1 MGKCLIIAEK
11 PSVANDI
18 AKALGG
24 FTKQKD
30 FFESGDFVLS
40 SAVGHLVEIGMP
52 EEEEVKRGKW
62 TFAHLPAIPSY
73 FQLKPIEK
81 TEDRLKALLRLLKR
95 KDIDSL
101 INACDAGREGE
112 LIFRYIVQY
121 AKAKQPIKRLWL
133 QSMTQGSIREGF
145 KTLLPDEAKLG
156 LADAAVCRSESD
168 WLVGIN
174 GTRAMTAFNSKSG
187 GFQLTT
193 VGRVQTPTLAIMV
206 EREERIKAFRP
217 RDFWEVHGS
226 FSAAGGDYPGR
237 WFDEKFKKNEDDEH
251 LRPERLWDEA
261 KARAIVTKCLGKI
274 GVVEEESKPTSQASP
289 LLFDLTSLQR
299 EANSRFGFSAKTTLG
314 LAQALYEKHKVLTY
328 PRTDARA
335 LPEDY
340 IDTVKETL
348 EVLKEGHYNV
358 FAKKVLDSGWVKP
371 NKRIFDNT
379 KISDHFAIIPTT
391 QAPKT
396 LNEIEAKLYDFVVK
410 RFLAVFYPS
419 AEFLQTTRITRVA
432 EEAFKSEGKVLVN
445 AGWLAVYG
453 REIDDDTAATNL
465 APVKSGEKVKAQT
478 VEVKAN
484 TTKPPARYSEA
495 TLLSAMEGAGKAI
508 DDEELRAAMKEKGL
522 GTPATRAA
530 IIEGLLYEKYL
541 HREGRELIPT
551 AKASSLMIALHG
563 LGIPELY
570 SPELTADWEKKLA
583 LMEKGQLKR
592 SKFMAEI
599 IDMTEHIVGQA
610 KNFEHDTIPGD
621 FGAINVPCPK
631 CGGEVHE
638 NYKKFQCISCEF
650 GFWKILAGRQLEAV
664 EAETLI
670 SKRDVGPLDGFRSR
684 LGRAFSA
691 NLILNKEDVIEFSWG
706 DNLGDDAEPP
716 DFSSQ
721 TTLGPCPKCKSNVFE
736 MPNSYVCEKTFG
748 VAKTCDFRSGRTILK
763 RVIAREEMMTLLAT
777 GKSPLLQQFIS
788 KKGRPFSAFLV
799 RQPDGKIGF
808 EFEEREAKAGKGGKA
823 ARGAGAGA
831 LRELGNH
838 PEDDQAITVHAG
850 RYGPYVK
857 HGAAN
862 VTIADKEK
870 ADTIT
875 LEEAVEMLAEKFG
888 PPTKKVVKK
897 AAKKPAAKKTAD
909 EDEAPVAKKPR
920 AKTATT
926 VAAAKPV
933 RKKAV

>member
-1 MGKCLIIAEK
+1 MGKSLIIAEK

-30 FFESGDFVLS
+30 FFESDDYVLS
-40 SAVGHLVEIGMP
+40 SAVGHLVEIAMP

-62 TFAHLPAIPSY
+62 TFTHLPAIPSY
-73 FQLKPIEK
+73 FALRPIEK
-81 TEDRLKALLRLLKR
+81 TEDRLKALQKLLKR
-95 KDIDSL
+95 KDVDGL

-133 QSMTQGSIREGF
+133 QSMTQGAIRDGF
-145 KTLLPDEAKLG
+145 KKLEDG
-156 LADAAVCRSESD
+156 AAYEPLADAAVCRSESD

-206 EREERIKAFRP
+206 EREEKIKAFRP
-217 RDFWEVHGS
+217 RDYWEVQGT
-226 FSAAGGDYPGR
+226 FAAVAGDYPGR
-237 WFDEKFKKNEDDEH
+237 WFDEKFKKSDDDDA
-251 LRPERLWDEA
+251 LRAERLWDEK
-261 KARAIVTKCLGKI
+261 KARAIVTKCLGKTGI
-274 GVVEEESKPTSQASP
+274 AEEESKPTTQASP

-340 IDTVKETL
+340 IPTVNETL
-348 EVLKEGHYNV
+348 KMLKEGSYNV
-358 FAKKVLDSGWVKP
+358 FAKKILDEKWVKP

-391 QAPKT
+391 QAPKS

-419 AEFLQTTRITRVA
+419 AEFQQTTRITRV
-432 EEAFKSEGKVLVN
+432 EGEAFKSEGKVMLN
-445 AGWLAVYG
+445 PGWLAVYG
-453 REIDDDTAATNL
+453 REMDDDTTTLAAIK
-465 APVKSGEKVKAQT
+465 PKEVVKA
-478 VEVKAN
+478 VEIKSVAN
-484 TTKPPARYSEA
+484 QTKPPARFSEA
-495 TLLSAMEGAGKAI
+495 TLLSAMEGAGKLI
-508 DDEELRAAMKEKGL
+508 DDDELRAAMKEKGL

-530 IIEGLLYEKYL
+530 TIEGLLYEKYI

-551 AKASSLMIALHG
+551 AKAASLMIALHG

-570 SPELTADWEKKLA
+570 SPELTAEWEQKLS
-583 LMEKGQLKR
+583 LMQKGKLSRK
-592 SKFMAEI
+592 KFMAEI
-599 IDMTEHIVGQA
+599 VEMTEHIVGQA

-621 FGAINVPCPK
+621 FGAIAVPCPK

-638 NYKKFQCISCEF
+638 NYKKFQCQACDF
-650 GFWKILAGRQLEAV
+650 AFWKILAGRQLETD
-664 EAETLI
+664 EAEQLI
-670 SKRDVGPLDGFRSR
+670 EKKEIGPLDGFRSR
-684 LGRAFSA
+684 IGRAFSA
-691 NLILNKEDVIEFSWG
+691 NLILNKEFAIEFSWG
-706 DNLGDDAEPP
+706 DSANDDEGEGP
-716 DFSSQ
+716 DFSGQES
-721 TTLGPCPKCKSNVFE
+721 LGPCPKCQSRVFE
-736 MPNSYVCEKTFG
+736 TPNAYTCEKAVG
-748 VAKTCDFRSGRTILK
+748 SARTCDFRSGRTILK
-763 RVIAREEMMTLLAT
+763 RAIAREEMMKLLET
-777 GKSPLLQQFIS
+777 GKTPLLQQFIS

-808 EFEEREAKAGKGGKA
+808 EFEERAPRKDGKA
-823 ARGAGAGA
+823 ARPAASAGAM
-831 LRELGNH
+831 RILGKH
-838 PEDDQAITVHAG
+838 PDDDQVVSIYSG

-857 HGAAN
+857 HGTTNA
-862 VTIADKEK
+862 TIQDKEK
-870 ADTIT
+870 VDSIT
-875 LEEAVEMLAEKFG
+875 LEEAVELLAEKFG
-888 PPTKKVVKK
+888 APAKKKPAKK
-897 AAKKPAAKKTAD
+897 AAK
-909 EDEAPVAKKPR
+909 V
-920 AKTATT
+920 TATAKAKG
-926 VAAAKPV
+926 AAASVVATVPIKK
-933 RKKAV
+933 RKKAA

>member
-1 MGKCLIIAEK
+1 MGKSLIIAEK

-30 FFESGDFVLS
+30 YFESDDYVLS

-81 TEDRLKALLRLLKR
+81 SEDRLKALQKLLKR
-95 KDIDSL
+95 KDVDSL

-133 QSMTQGSIREGF
+133 QSMTQTAIRDGF
-145 KTLLPDEAKLG
+145 KALADGETYEP

-193 VGRVQTPTLAIMV
+193 VGRVQTPTLAILV
-206 EREERIKAFRP
+206 EREEKIKAFRP
-217 RDFWEVHGS
+217 RDYWEVHGT
-226 FSAAGGDYPGR
+226 FAAAAGDYPGR
-237 WFDEKFKKNEDDEH
+237 WFDEKFKKSDDDDA
-251 LRPERLWDEA
+251 LKAERLWDEK
-261 KARAIVTKCLGKI
+261 KAQAIVTKCLGKTGI
-274 GVVEEESKPTSQASP
+274 AEEESKPTTQASP

-299 EANSRFGFSAKTTLG
+299 EANSRFGFSAKTTLS

-340 IDTVKETL
+340 IPTVNDTLKM
-348 EVLKEGHYNV
+348 LKEGDYNV
-358 FAKKVLDSGWVKP
+358 FAKKILDEKWVKP

-379 KISDHFAIIPTT
+379 KISDHFAIIPTL
-391 QAPKT
+391 QAPKS
-396 LNEIEAKLYDFVVK
+396 LNELEAKLYDFVVK

-419 AEFLQTTRITRVA
+419 AEFLQTTRITRV
-432 EEAFKSEGKVLVN
+432 EGEAFKSEGKVLVN
-445 AGWLAVYG
+445 PGWLAVYG
-453 REIDDDTAATNL
+453 REIDDDSNTLAAIKPKET
-465 APVKSGEKVKAQT
+465 VKS
-478 VEVKAN
+478 VEIKSVAN
-484 TTKPPARYSEA
+484 QTKPPARFSEA
-495 TLLSAMEGAGKAI
+495 TLLSAMEGAGKLI

-530 IIEGLLYEKYL
+530 IIEGLIFERYV

-551 AKASSLMIALHG
+551 AKAATLMIALHG

-570 SPELTADWEKKLA
+570 SPELTAEWEQKLS
-583 LMEKGQLKR
+583 LMQQGKLSRK
-592 SKFMAEI
+592 KFMAEI
-599 IDMTEHIVGQA
+599 VEMTEHIVGQA

-621 FGAINVPCPK
+621 FGAIATPCPK

-638 NYKKFQCISCEF
+638 NYKKFQCQSCDF
-650 GFWKILAGRQLEAV
+650 AFWKILAGRQLETH
-664 EAETLI
+664 EAEVLLEKKEI
-670 SKRDVGPLDGFRSR
+670 GPLEGFRSR

-691 NLILNKEDVIEFSWG
+691 NLILNKEFAIEFSWG
-706 DNLGDDAEPP
+706 DSADDEDGEGP
-716 DFSSQ
+716 DFSGQES
-721 TTLGPCPKCKSNVFE
+721 LGPCPKCQSRVFE
-736 MPNSYVCEKTFG
+736 TPNAYTCEKAVG
-748 VAKTCDFRSGRTILK
+748 SARTCDFRSGRTILK
-763 RVIAREEMMTLLAT
+763 RVIAREEMMKLLET
-777 GKSPLLQQFIS
+777 GKSPLLEKFIS
-788 KKGRPFSAFLV
+788 KKGRPFSAYLV

-808 EFEEREAKAGKGGKA
+808 EFEEREAKSGKGAKSA
-823 ARGAGAGA
+823 AGAAGA
-831 LRELGNH
+831 LRVLGKH
-838 PEDDQAITVHAG
+838 PDDDQIVSIYSG

-857 HGAAN
+857 HGSTNA
-862 VTIADKEK
+862 TLPDKDK
-870 ADTIT
+870 ADAVT
-875 LEEAVEMLAEKFG
+875 LEEAVALLAEKAG
-888 PPTKKVVKK
+888 APAKKKAPAKRAAATAAKTTTVKRKK
-897 AAKKPAAKKTAD
+897 AA
-909 EDEAPVAKKPR
+909 
-920 AKTATT
+920 
-926 VAAAKPV
+926 
-933 RKKAV
+933 